1 VDRPAYP
8 RGGHL
13 TIEREETIDMA
24 ELRVPARFRGP
35 PGVAN
40 GGVAA
45 RWRRCS
51 AVPPR

>member
-13 TIEREETIDMA
+13 TIEREETIDMP